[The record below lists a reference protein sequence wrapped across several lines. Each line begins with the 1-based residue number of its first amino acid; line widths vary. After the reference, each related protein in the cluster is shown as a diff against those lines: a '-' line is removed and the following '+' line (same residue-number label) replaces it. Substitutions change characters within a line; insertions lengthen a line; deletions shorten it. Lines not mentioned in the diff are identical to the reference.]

1 MALASFPALAS
12 ALAGAAA
19 GSEDGPAFYFL
30 SFSKGRTVGL
40 VDHRI
45 VMSGSGKIT
54 PSNVV
59 GGGSFVHFNDALAP
73 PKKPLLGSGT
83 WKAKS
88 LIRFGQIG
96 SWGNLIAGIL
106 EADVHLVRETP
117 SPAVIPARLKV
128 TCNIGPAGLVN
139 PGTPTPGEG
148 FTLTVDGAPGSPF
161 EPTTFPGGF
170 PFGLTVFTMGGERA
184 D

>member
-1 MALASFPALAS
+1 MALASFPAIAN

-30 SFSKGRTVGL
+30 SFSKGKMVGA
-40 VDHRI
+40 VDHWI

-54 PSNVV
+54 PSNAV
-59 GGGSFVHFNDALAP
+59 GEGTFVHFDNASAVP
-73 PKKPLLGSGT
+73 RAVLGSGT
-83 WKAKS
+83 WKAKH
-88 LIRFGQIG
+88 LVRFATIG
-96 SWGNLIAGIL
+96 SWGNFIAGIL

-128 TCNIGPAGLVN
+128 TCNIGPAGLIN
-139 PGTPTPGEG
+139 PGTPTPPEG
-148 FTLTVDGAPGSPF
+148 FTLTVDGAPFSPF
-161 EPTTFPGGF
+161 APTTFPGGF